1 MYRER
6 MMGYYPQA
14 IQSIT
19 DFKAIVD
26 SEAPEFEIL
35 ADNRDLVLADAYLV
49 TMAEDRIK
57 QWEQAL
63 SIRPLE
69 GSTIDDRRDTIIAR
83 IRGNGKLNTATIQA
97 IVNAFTGGSAITYV
111 ENSTLYVII
120 TPPPD
125 NKEYKF
131 ANVEAEIANRVP
143 AHLGLEISRN
153 YISWDEINDQYS
165 TWGDIKTNFDTWN
178 DVYLFVPFNS

>member
-6 MMGYYPQA
+6 MLGYYPQV
-14 IQSIT
+14 IRDIK

-35 ADNRDLVLADAYLV
+35 ADNRDIVLSDAYLT
-49 TMAEDRIK
+49 TMAEDRIE

-63 SIRPLE
+63 AIRPLE
-69 GSTIDDRRDTIIAR
+69 GSTVDDRRDTIIAR
-83 IRGNGKLNTATIQA
+83 IRGNGKLNTATIQS
-97 IVNAFTGGSAITYV
+97 IVNAFTGGSAITYIEDSV
-111 ENSTLYVII
+111 LYVII
-120 TPPPD
+120 TPPPN
-125 NKEYKF
+125 NKQYKF
-131 ANVEAEIANRVP
+131 ANVEAELTNRVP

-153 YISWDEINDQYS
+153 YFSWDEVNDLYP
-165 TWGDIKTNFDTWN
+165 TWGDLNNNFDSWN